1 MNYQQVANYSVDP
14 PLVAT
19 GQFFAATV
27 MMVCQGPQHDAAKEE
42 SAMIGKI
49 LLTLAV
55 IAVAYLMVRRNS
67 GSKPDT
73 AKSAPAKSLADDQKK
88 SPDPTLHDDLRTAS
102 YLFLFFMVAVGAA
115 LYYYRWQ
122 DDHQL
127 ITVRLYSADQAA
139 PVSYEVY
146 KYQLAERSFTTVDG
160 RVITVAGSDRMEVI
174 GLND

>member
-14 PLVAT
+14 TLVAT
-19 GQFFAATV
+19 GQYFAATV
-27 MMVCQGPQHDAAKEE
+27 MMVCQGAQHDAAKEGT
-42 SAMIGKI
+42 AMIGKI

-55 IAVAYLMVRRNS
+55 IAVAYLMVRRDS

-73 AKSAPAKSLADDQKK
+73 AKSAPAKIADDDQKQ
-88 SPDPTLHDDLRTAS
+88 SPDPTLHDDLQTAS

>member
-1 MNYQQVANYSVDP
+1 
-14 PLVAT
+14 
-19 GQFFAATV
+19 
-27 MMVCQGPQHDAAKEE
+27 
-42 SAMIGKI
+42 
-49 LLTLAV
+49 
-55 IAVAYLMVRRNS
+55 
-67 GSKPDT
+67 
-73 AKSAPAKSLADDQKK
+73 
-88 SPDPTLHDDLRTAS
+88 
-102 YLFLFFMVAVGAA
+102 MVAVGAA

>member
-27 MMVCQGPQHDAAKEE
+27 MMVCQGPQHDAVKEE

-55 IAVAYLMVRRNS
+55 IAVAYLMVRRDS

-73 AKSAPAKSLADDQKK
+73 AKSALAKSVADDQK
-88 SPDPTLHDDLRTAS
+88 
-102 YLFLFFMVAVGAA
+102 
-115 LYYYRWQ
+115 
-122 DDHQL
+122 
-127 ITVRLYSADQAA
+127 IT
-139 PVSYEVY
+139 
-146 KYQLAERSFTTVDG
+146 
-160 RVITVAGSDRMEVI
+160 
-174 GLND
+174 

>member
-1 MNYQQVANYSVDP
+1 MNCQQVADYSVDP

-19 GQFFAATV
+19 GQYFAATV
-27 MMVCQGPQHDAAKEE
+27 MMDWQGPQHEAVKEE

-55 IAVAYLMVRRNS
+55 IAVAYLMVRRDP

-73 AKSAPAKSLADDQKK
+73 AKSAPAKIADYDQKQ
-88 SPDPTLHDDLRTAS
+88 SPDPTLQDDLRTAS

-146 KYQLAERSFTTVDG
+146 KYQLADRSFTTVDG
-160 RVITVAGSDRMEVI
+160 RIITVAGSDRMEVI